1 MDAFTT
7 LYERLRERAQLVQS
21 GVQSRQSRDS
31 VQKLPTEPPALEDWL
46 RYWNDGDT
54 DLSNLRNLDHW
65 LSRTRRERKKV
76 A

>member
-7 LYERLRERAQLVQS
+7 LYERLRERARLA
-21 GVQSRQSRDS
+21 QSRQSRDS